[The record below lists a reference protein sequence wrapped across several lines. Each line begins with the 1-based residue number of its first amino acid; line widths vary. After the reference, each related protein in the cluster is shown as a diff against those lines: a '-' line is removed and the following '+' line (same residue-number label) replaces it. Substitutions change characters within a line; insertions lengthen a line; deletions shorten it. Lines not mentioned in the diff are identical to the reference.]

1 MFKYTTFS
9 SSGHINVYY
18 FSSFILTHILDLRS
32 HPSSLIFFPILHPL
46 FFFLYPWF
54 LILDPW
60 SLILIPSSFTRSSFY
75 IISSSVFKL
84 HSFFSILDIPASFAR
99 GFIKINLFLLLTV
112 HIYYSLHWWLFTN
125 LDLNLLIYLPF
136 LSRLFSLLKIR
147 SFFWRHFS
155 KSKIV

>member
-1 MFKYTTFS
+1 MILGLILHPWSFFP
-9 SSGHINVYY
+9 Y
-18 FSSFILTHILDLRS
+18 FILYSSSFILDS
-32 HPSSLIFFPILHPL
+32 WS
-46 FFFLYPWF
+46 

-75 IISSSVFKL
+75 IISSSVLKL
-84 HSFFSILDIPASFAR
+84 HSFCSILDIPASFAR

-125 LDLNLLIYLPF
+125 LHLNLLIYLPF
-136 LSRLFSLLKIR
+136 LSRLFPLLKIR